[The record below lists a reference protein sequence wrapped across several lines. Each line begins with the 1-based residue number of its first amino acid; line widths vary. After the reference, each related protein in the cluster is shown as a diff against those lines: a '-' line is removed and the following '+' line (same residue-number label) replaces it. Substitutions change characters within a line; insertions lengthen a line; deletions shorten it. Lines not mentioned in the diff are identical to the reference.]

1 MPTTKT
7 ERLDIGRSDDVVR
20 VRQLTRTFAVEVG
33 LSLVDQTKI
42 VTAASELARNTL
54 DYGGGGEVTLE
65 VLDQGGRR
73 GLRLTFEDKGPG
85 IADVEQCLGIIVTT
99 PRGSDPL
106 RPTFGANIWR
116 YIDFPISLALPAIV
130 SELTS
135 AITMWEPRATLVSV
149 TAQPVLD
156 GSAQS
161 GAHLDV
167 TLNWQLSL
175 GTAAATVQTTT
186 VTVPGTAA

>member
-1 MPTTKT
+1 MTMPANPVT
-7 ERLDIGRSDDVVR
+7 LADIRSADW
-20 VRQLTRTFAVEVG
+20 
-33 LSLVDQTKI
+33 SLALGAI
-42 VTAASELARNTL
+42 
-54 DYGGGGEVTLE
+54 GEV
-65 VLDQGGRR
+65 VQ
-73 GLRLTFEDKGPG
+73 G

-135 AITMWEPRATLVSV
+135 AITMWEPRAKLVSV
-149 TAQPVLD
+149 TAQPVFD
-156 GSAQS
+156 GSSQS

-167 TLNWQLSL
+167 TLNWQLNL
-175 GTAAATVQTTT
+175 GAAPATVQTTT
-186 VTVPGTAA
+186 VTVPGTAV

>member
-1 MPTTKT
+1 MTMPAGAIT
-7 ERLDIGRSDDVVR
+7 LADITSADW
-20 VRQLTRTFAVEVG
+20 
-33 LSLVDQTKI
+33 SLALGAI
-42 VTAASELARNTL
+42 
-54 DYGGGGEVTLE
+54 GEV
-65 VLDQGGRR
+65 VQ
-73 GLRLTFEDKGPG
+73 G

-116 YIDFPISLALPAIV
+116 FIDFPIDRALPAIV

-135 AITMWEPRATLVSV
+135 AITAWEPRVNLVSV

-156 GSAQS
+156 ASTQS

-167 TLNWQLSL
+167 TLNWQLKL
-175 GTAAATVQTTT
+175 GSSAATVQATT
-186 VTVPGTAA
+186 VTIPGAAA

>member
-1 MPTTKT
+1 MTMAADAVT
-7 ERLDIGRSDDVVR
+7 LADITSADW
-20 VRQLTRTFAVEVG
+20 
-33 LSLVDQTKI
+33 SLALGAI
-42 VTAASELARNTL
+42 
-54 DYGGGGEVTLE
+54 GEV
-65 VLDQGGRR
+65 VQ
-73 GLRLTFEDKGPG
+73 G

-135 AITMWEPRATLVSV
+135 AITMWEPRVTLVSV
-149 TAQPVLD
+149 TAQPVFD
-156 GSAQS
+156 GSSQS

-167 TLNWQLSL
+167 TLNWQLNL
-175 GTAAATVQTTT
+175 GAAAATVQTTT
-186 VTVPGTAA
+186 VTVPGAAA

>member
-1 MPTTKT
+1 MTMPANPVT
-7 ERLDIGRSDDVVR
+7 LADIRSADW
-20 VRQLTRTFAVEVG
+20 
-33 LSLVDQTKI
+33 SLALGAI
-42 VTAASELARNTL
+42 
-54 DYGGGGEVTLE
+54 GEV
-65 VLDQGGRR
+65 VQ
-73 GLRLTFEDKGPG
+73 G

-135 AITMWEPRATLVSV
+135 AITMWEPRAKLVSV
-149 TAQPVLD
+149 TAQPVFD
-156 GSAQS
+156 GSSQS